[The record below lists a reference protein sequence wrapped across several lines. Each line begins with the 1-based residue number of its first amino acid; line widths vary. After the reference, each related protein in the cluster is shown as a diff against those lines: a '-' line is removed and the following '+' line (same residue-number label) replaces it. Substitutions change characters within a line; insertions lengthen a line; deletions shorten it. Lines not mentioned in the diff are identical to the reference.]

1 MLELQGKLEQA
12 EASSSSQPAQQD
24 SDKLDHLVTANKQF
38 EDHVASIDLQL
49 EQTQQELHQTQQE
62 LAQSQKELV
71 ASERAALQEQTEL
84 VATQRAQHAQ
94 QQAQQVASKP
104 LEEECVAKALQVC
117 SLVVLV
123 GVTMRINSVLWTQL
137 AVLAL

>member
-49 EQTQQELHQTQQE
+49 EQTQQELHQTRQE

-71 ASERAALQEQTEL
+71 ASEAALQEQTEL

-94 QQAQQVASKP
+94 QQAQQAASKP

-117 SLVVLV
+117 SLIVLV
-123 GVTMRINSVLWTQL
+123 AVTMRINTVLWTQL
-137 AVLAL
+137 PVLAL